1 VRNLIKKIL
10 KEEYDPFE
18 WTKDLIPSGNYSPG
32 TIYFAF
38 GDNEEVRKYIL
49 ESIVKSFGDLK
60 LNGDKVIMETD
71 SWCDFADLFY
81 DDRRGSDGYINQ
93 YLAKQIL
100 CDDDGDWWEPYHGS
114 DLIPNKREWKDT
126 IWDDLVLKNEK
137 VITEILNY
145 IKKNYVSKVGYN
157 PNQLDVF
164 GELPEKQNVVEIK
177 GRVLDE
183 NYFYELKEDLDIL
196 GDLINEEEE
205 FLELKRELSWAYA
218 DAYNTAARD
227 EIWKSVKGVIERTF
241 GGGVWKQKEVKKMDG
256 TVNRHYMEWGVT
268 DLFWST
274 VLSYFDDCGYN
285 YDISNRV
292 EGKSLDEIEEEIDNC
307 CSQCLNPAW
316 DYNYFLSLYGERL
329 RENGDEFNPRY
340 QEWPDDDNIE
350 KYFVESVMDR
360 I

>member
-1 VRNLIKKIL
+1 MRNLIKKIL
-10 KEEYDPFE
+10 REDYDPLE
-18 WTKDLIPSGNYSPG
+18 WVNDLIPSSKINYSPG

-60 LNGDKVIMETD
+60 LNGDNIILETE
-71 SWCDFADLFY
+71 SWCDFNDLFF
-81 DDRRGSDGYINQ
+81 DDTRGSHGYINQ
-93 YLAKQIL
+93 YLAKQVL
-100 CDDDGDWWEPYHGS
+100 CDEDDWWEPYHSS
-114 DLIPNKREWKDT
+114 DLIPNKREWKNT
-126 IWDDLVLKNEK
+126 IWYDLVFKNEK
-137 VITEILNY
+137 VINEILNY
-145 IKKNYVSKVGYN
+145 IKKRK
-157 PNQLDVF
+157 L
-164 GELPEKQNVVEIK
+164 NVIK
-177 GRVLDE
+177 INGRILDE
-183 NYFYELKEDLDIL
+183 DYFYELKENLDVL

-227 EIWKSVKGVIERTF
+227 EIWESVKDVIEGTF

-256 TVNRHYMEWGVT
+256 TVNRHYMEWDVT

-274 VLSYFDDCGYN
+274 VLSYFDDCGHN
-285 YDISNRV
+285 YGISNMI

-329 RENGDEFNPRY
+329 REIGDEFNPRY
-340 QEWPDDDNIE
+340 QEWPDDDNIK
-350 KYFVESVMDR
+350 KYFVENVMDR